1 MDVNPSGNQSFSAS
15 LLDAGRI
22 QSRGRCGLGL
32 HTDRSTYVRGV
43 NVFETRYRARG
54 KLHEGGNSVQKSRSH
69 LKVSSSIARHYNG
82 LACFLAVVIIAFPAY
97 GRDNGDIVRVSIA
110 ENSPGRTVI
119 DYVLGDYTAGSVTV
133 NGLPYTHL
141 ALGKES
147 SMEEAGAPSL
157 PRVCRSIIIPDDAEM
172 AIRVLA
178 SEHHDVTDVL
188 VEPSRGII
196 YRTTNPAT
204 VPYTFGDAYRTDA
217 FYPGELASLRE
228 PYIMRDYRGVVVIL
242 NPFQYN
248 PMTRTLRV
256 YTDITL
262 EVLPVGPGRVN
273 ALDRARAPREL
284 SLAFHQT
291 YQRHFLNY
299 NQPLRYTPLAENGNM
314 LIICHDAWLS
324 NVQPLVDHKNSI
336 GISTTAVGVSTI
348 PGGNTATAIKSYIQ
362 GVYNQGNLA
371 FVLLVGDAAQVATPN
386 ASGGSSDP
394 TYSKLAGSD
403 NYPDIIVGRF
413 SAEDTLQ
420 VDTQVQRTIEYE
432 NMPATQQAWFT
443 RGTGIGSDQGP
454 GDDGEYDYQHIDN
467 IRTDLLNYGYT
478 VVDQIYDPGA
488 TASQVSAALNA
499 GRGIINYCGH
509 GSTTSWGTT
518 GFSNSNVSALT
529 NDNMLPFI
537 FSVAC
542 VNGAFDGATCFAEA
556 WLRATH
562 NSEPTGAI
570 ATYMSSINQSWVPP
584 MIAQD
589 ESNDLLVAQ
598 AYISFGALCFAG
610 SCKMMDEQGAAG
622 VEMFDTWHVFGD
634 PSVRTSSGT
643 VPPTPTSTPTA
654 TPTSTLTPTHQPTGI
669 PTSMPTPTPVPPL
682 GIAPSPLT
690 AGERFTLGITLAGD
704 ITTSFDFYLLADTP
718 VGIYTIYL
726 NGSVKRGITPIYK
739 NVPTHSGAFSTTVS
753 PAVRIPKSIKGE
765 TITFYTVVV
774 EAGKIPPVRSPSDL
788 RPDSAYVIMMD
799 RKTMTV
805 AP

>member
-1 MDVNPSGNQSFSAS
+1 MQKSPPYLKMLSGVA
-15 LLDAGRI
+15 
-22 QSRGRCGLGL
+22 
-32 HTDRSTYVRGV
+32 RSC
-43 NVFETRYRARG
+43 
-54 KLHEGGNSVQKSRSH
+54 NSV
-69 LKVSSSIARHYNG
+69 
-82 LACFLAVVIIAFPAY
+82 ACFLTAVLIALPAY

-119 DYVLGDYTAGSVTV
+119 DYVLGDFTARSVTV
-133 NGLPYTHL
+133 DGLPYTHL
-141 ALGKES
+141 TLGKES
-147 SMEEAGAPSL
+147 NIEERGAPSL

-172 AIRVLA
+172 AVRVLA
-178 SEHHDVTDVL
+178 SEHHDVTNVF

-217 FYPGELASLRE
+217 FYPGELALLRE
-228 PYIMRDYRGVVVIL
+228 PYIMRDYRGVVVVL

-248 PMTRTLRV
+248 PVTHTLRV

-262 EVLPVGPGRVN
+262 EVLPVGPGKINV
-273 ALDRARAPREL
+273 LDPARAPREL

-299 NQPLRYTPLAENGNM
+299 NQPPRYTSLNENGNM
-314 LIICHDAWLS
+314 LIICYDAWLS

-336 GISTTAVGVSTI
+336 GITTTAVGVSTI

-371 FVLLVGDAAQVATPN
+371 FVLLVGDAAQLATPN

-403 NYPDIIVGRF
+403 DYPDIIVGRF
-413 SAEDTLQ
+413 SAETAPH
-420 VDTQVQRTIEYE
+420 VDSQVQRTIEYE
-432 NMPATQQAWFT
+432 NMPATQQTWFK
-443 RGTGIGSDQGP
+443 RGTGIGSQYGI
-454 GDDGEYDYQHIDN
+454 GDDGEYDWEHIDN

-478 VVDQIYDPGA
+478 LVDQIYGSGA

-509 GSTTSWGTT
+509 GSETSWGTT
-518 GFSNSNVSALT
+518 GFSNSNVNALT

-542 VNGAFDGATCFAEA
+542 VNGAFDGITCFAEA
-556 WLRATH
+556 WLRASH
-562 NSEPTGAI
+562 NGEPIGAI
-570 ATYMSSINQSWVPP
+570 ATYMSSVNQSWIPP

-589 ESNDLLVAQ
+589 ESNDLLMAQ
-598 AYISFGALCFAG
+598 AYVSFGALCYAG
-610 SCKMMDEQGAAG
+610 SCRMMDEEGVDG

-634 PSVRTSSGT
+634 PSVRISSGA
-643 VPPTPTSTPTA
+643 VPPTPTPTETPTPTPTVPTPTPTVTPTVTPTGPTPTPTETPTPTPAVTPTA
-654 TPTSTLTPTHQPTGI
+654 TPTGPTPTPAFT
-669 PTSMPTPTPVPPL
+669 PTPTPVPPL
-682 GIAPSPLT
+682 VIEPSPLT
-690 AGERFTLGITLAGD
+690 AGQPFTLEIALIED

-718 VGIYTIYL
+718 VGVYTIYL
-726 NGSVKRGITPIYK
+726 NGKIKKGITPLYR
-739 NVPTHSGAFSTTVS
+739 NVPKRSGGFSKTVS

-765 TITFYTVVV
+765 TIIFYTVVV

-788 RPDSAYVIMMD
+788 RPDSLYIIMMD
-799 RKTMTV
+799 RKAMAV